1 MLCRGIASYRVV
13 RACREFYCEICDKQ
27 YRTVGEMSN
36 HLSSYDHHHK
46 KRFDEMKKMQRGARS
61 NQTSKKRQ
69 REKKREEVG

>member
-46 KRFDEMKKMQRGARS
+46 KRFDEMKS
-61 NQTSKKRQ
+61 
-69 REKKREEVG
+69 REDRAAEAADVSAQSAAVLELF